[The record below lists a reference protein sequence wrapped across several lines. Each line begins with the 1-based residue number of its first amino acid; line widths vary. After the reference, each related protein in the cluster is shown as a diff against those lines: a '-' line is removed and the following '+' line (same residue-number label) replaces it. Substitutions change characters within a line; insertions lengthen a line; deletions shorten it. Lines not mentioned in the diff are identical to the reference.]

1 MGEPY
6 FRTQRPEDP
15 LSTFSQGIRDIY
27 WNAFGH
33 FATPGASVDIDD
45 FDVTVVAMREATG
58 WTKSSVEQAIFSHAR
73 LQHLPKL
80 RALQAKTRV
89 MDLQH
94 LRAIDTVLAELGPEI
109 TDEAYAEFD
118 AMLTETFT
126 PKRAGQNT
134 PQTTTITRRI
144 REMIK
149 RIDPTCAY
157 QPTRRQQRV
166 AQAHA
171 ADDAVTFEASAQSGT
186 VKTLVTLATN
196 PLTAQVVRNHVLA
209 TAREHKTSMA
219 DAMVKLLSGEITPTK
234 TTLHVFV
241 PKDRE
246 VGGPAYVPGVGALTP
261 EATAALEDLLA
272 SAKVTEVDMEAELQ
286 AHTDSYTPTEAMRRV
301 VCARHTHC
309 VFPGCTVPSLRCQ
322 LDHRIP
328 FGQGG
333 KTTPSNLY
341 PLCQKHH
348 NLKTDKRGFYVP
360 DPDTG
365 EILWLFS
372 NGTYELTAPDSLIA
386 HNTNAAAPRW
396 KSNLEQVCQRRSV
409 VAQFYAKGHKILD
422 DFDNHH
428 NLDLADAQI
437 AALEEEYGLVFP
449 IKAVLPEPLP
459 KEPDFCEPPFPDPED
474 AYAWS
479 EDYDPEEL
487 VDTRPE

>member
-1 MGEPY
+1 MGKPY

-15 LSTFSQGIRDIY
+15 VSAVSQRFRDGY
-27 WNAFGH
+27 WAVFGH
-33 FATPGASVDIDD
+33 LATPGASIDD
-45 FDVTVVAMREATG
+45 FDLAVVSLRQSSG
-58 WTKSSVEQAIFSHAR
+58 WSKSEVESAILGHVR

-89 MDLQH
+89 LDLQH
-94 LRAIDTVLAELGPEI
+94 LRAIDTVLAELGPDI

-118 AMLTETFT
+118 EVLTATFT
-126 PKRAGQNT
+126 PTRAGQNT

-157 QPTRRQQRV
+157 KPKRRIQRT

-171 ADDAVTFEASAQSGT
+171 ADDTVTFDVSAQSGT

-241 PKDRE
+241 PKDRAP
-246 VGGPAYVPGVGALTP
+246 GGPAYVPGVGALTP
-261 EATAALEDLLA
+261 EATATLDNLLA

-286 AHTDSYTPTEAMRRV
+286 AETDSYTPTEAMRRV

-309 VFPGCTVPSLRCQ
+309 VFPGCTMPSSRCQ

-333 KTTPSNLY
+333 KTTPGNLY

-348 NLKTDKRGFYVP
+348 NVKTDKRGFYIP

-365 EILWLFS
+365 EILWLFT
-372 NGTYELTAPDSLIA
+372 NGTYETCTPDSLIDY
-386 HNTNAAAPRW
+386 NTNAPAPRW
-396 KSNLEQVCQRRSV
+396 KSNLEQVCQRRAV

-428 NLDLADAQI
+428 NLELADGQI
-437 AALEEEYGLVFP
+437 AALEKEYGLIFP

-459 KEPDFCEPPFPDPED
+459 KEPDFSDPPFPDPED
-474 AYAWS
+474 AYGWS
-479 EDYDPEEL
+479 ENYDPAEL
-487 VDTRPE
+487 LDTRPQ

>member
-15 LSTFSQGIRDIY
+15 LSAVSQRFRDGY
-27 WNAFGH
+27 WEVFGH
-33 FATPGASVDIDD
+33 FATPGTSIAIDD
-45 FDVTVVAMREATG
+45 FDLEVVAIKQATG
-58 WTKSSVEQAIFSHAR
+58 WGKGEIEQAIFSHAR

-80 RALQAKTRV
+80 RALQAETRV

-94 LRAIDTVLAELGPEI
+94 LRAIDNVLAELGPDI
-109 TDEAYAEFD
+109 TEEAYGQFD
-118 AMLTETFT
+118 AMLTLTFT
-126 PKRAGQNT
+126 PTRAGQLT
-134 PQTTTITRRI
+134 PQTATITRRI

-157 QPTRRQQRV
+157 SPKRRKQRI

-171 ADDAVTFEASAQSGT
+171 ADDTVSFEQSAQSGT

-196 PLTAQVVRNHVLA
+196 PLTAQVVREHVLA

-234 TTLHVFV
+234 TTLHVCV
-241 PKDRE
+241 PKGRE
-246 VGGPAYVPGVGALTP
+246 AGGPAYVPGVGALTP
-261 EATAALEDLLA
+261 EATVALDDLLA
-272 SAKVTEVDMEAELQ
+272 SAKITEVDMEQELQ

-309 VFPGCTVPSLRCQ
+309 VFPGCTMPSRLCQ
-322 LDHRIP
+322 LDHRIA
-328 FGQGG
+328 FNQGG
-333 KTTPSNLY
+333 KTTPSNLF

-372 NGTYELTAPDSLIA
+372 NGTYETCMPDGLIDY
-386 HNTNAAAPRW
+386 NTQAAAPRW
-396 KSNLEQVCQRRSV
+396 KSNLEQVCARRST

-422 DFDNHH
+422 DFDHHH
-428 NLDLADAQI
+428 NLDQADAQI
-437 AALEEEYGLVFP
+437 KTLEEEYGLHFL

-459 KEPDFCEPPFPDPED
+459 KEPDYSEPPFPDPEYD
-474 AYAWS
+474 YGWP
-479 EDYDPEEL
+479 ENYDPEEL
-487 VDTRPE
+487 LDTRLQ